1 MENQLKLQDFE
12 KGFENGISQVPKN
25 EYQEYL
31 AETVNLDFLSENLRS
46 VKDKINSK
54 KIQIENLKE
63 QYISSLS
70 EEEGLMVE
78 FGEQE
83 FQKNR
88 IDTNIEK
95 LEARIEEA
103 RLEKKTDTSPY
114 PFLAG
119 LIYLLAGITFIVGD
133 LIISHEIVAYALNIK
148 NNFHAWAFAFGLASV
163 SILLKPAYDR
173 LIEQPYLKNND
184 VKTRTRHGIFQGIL
198 VFIAVATLGILG
210 YFRYESYRVSELKK
224 GINQEIKAL
233 RQQNAPL
240 IEGQLEVANP
250 LMNQQVEAKLKA
262 FNDLNISLV
271 NSKWALMS
279 FILSGILF
287 AIAGAICLGIAFPSL
302 QVYWKRWF
310 RHSWNIMNAKIA
322 LKRNR
327 KRFDK
332 FSKSYFKNKAQLDFI
347 EKKNEFFPKVSEVQL
362 ELNELE
368 NEQSEVLE
376 KIKSAKEGVRISSFS
391 EGFVTGDA
399 SSKTLTDDELEE
411 FRKIQLDRLRA
422 KQTDYP
428 SKGGSLR
435 PYQSLRKAI
444 VDNMKGN

>member
-1 MENQLKLQDFE
+1 MENQLKYQDFE
-12 KGFENGISQVPKN
+12 KGFENGLAQVPKT
-25 EYQEYL
+25 EYQDYVSES
-31 AETVNLDFLSENLRS
+31 VNLDFLEENF
-46 VKDKINSK
+46 KEIKEKINTK
-54 KIQIENLKE
+54 KLQIGNLKT
-63 QYISSLS
+63 QYIETLS

-83 FQKNR
+83 YIKNR
-88 IDTNIEK
+88 IDTQTAK
-95 LEARIEEA
+95 LEQKIEEA
-103 RLEKKTDTSPY
+103 QNNIKTDTSPY

-119 LIYLLAGITFIVGD
+119 LIYLLAGITFIIGD

-173 LIEQPYLKNND
+173 LIEQPYLKNQD
-184 VKTRTRHGIFQGIL
+184 VKTRRLHGVFQAIL

-233 RQQNAPL
+233 KQQNVPL
-240 IEGQLEVANP
+240 FEG
-250 LMNQQVEAKLKA
+250 QVEAINPALNQEVESKLKA

-310 RHSWNIMNAKIA
+310 RYNMTIIRAKMG
-322 LKRNR
+322 LRRNR
-327 KRFDK
+327 KQFDK
-332 FSKSYFKNKAQLDFI
+332 ISKSYFKNKAQIDFI
-347 EKKNEFFPKVSEVQL
+347 HKKNEYFPTVKEV
-362 ELNELE
+362 ENEITTLE
-368 NEQSEVLE
+368 NILGELSE
-376 KIKSAKEGVRISSFS
+376 KIKIGKESLRISSFS
-391 EGFVTGDA
+391 DGFVVGDVSA
-399 SSKTLTDDELEE
+399 KTLTDDEQEE
-411 FRKIQLDRLRA
+411 FRKLQLERLRG
-422 KQTDYP
+422 KQTDLAGK
-428 SKGGSLR
+428 SGGLR